1 MKVLFVNYEF
11 PPVGGGAARASLAT
25 ARELVAIGHQV
36 DFLTIDTTDA
46 DADAPA
52 EIDGVRVH
60 AVRAYRRGHHDVSMA
75 GSLSFLL
82 QAARLLPRL
91 AREESYDVAHYY
103 FGLPTG
109 LLTFVPG
116 LHRSR
121 PYIVSLR
128 GSDVPGYDPKL
139 AMYHRVLRPVTGR
152 ILRNAYRVVANS
164 EALRGLALAAF
175 PQERIDVIHN
185 GVAGLP
191 AAVPLPVENGK
202 SLRLLTVSR
211 LIMRKGLD
219 DLIRALAK
227 LGRPEVLL
235 DIAGDGPARSQL
247 AQLAS
252 DLGVTG
258 QVRFLGYTGH
268 ADLAGLYRQADL
280 FVLSTRS
287 ESCSMAL
294 LEAMAAGLPVI
305 ATRVGGNPELV
316 RHDATGLLVRPD
328 SVDELAGAI
337 GALLD
342 DPVRRARLGADGL
355 SKANREHSW
364 RSVARKY
371 ETVLYEAIGRDGAG
385 RPAAGSE
392 HSGQAADW
400 QRR

>member
-25 ARELVAIGHQV
+25 ARELVAMGHRV

-46 DADAPA
+46 HAPE

-60 AVRAYRRGHHDVSMA
+60 AVRAYRRGQHEASMA
-75 GSLSFLL
+75 GSVSFLL
-82 QAARLLPRL
+82 RAARLLPRL
-91 AREESYDVAHYY
+91 ARDESYDVAHYY

-116 LHRSR
+116 LQRSR

-139 AMYHRVLRPVTGR
+139 TMYHRVLRPVTGR
-152 ILRNAYRVVANS
+152 ILGNAYRVVANS

-185 GVAGLP
+185 GVELLP
-191 AAVPLPVENGK
+191 AAGPLPVANGRG
-202 SLRLLTVSR
+202 LRLLTVSR

-227 LGRPEVLL
+227 LGRADVSL

-247 AQLAS
+247 GQLARE
-252 DLGVTG
+252 LGVAG
-258 QVRFLGYTGH
+258 QVRFLGFTDH
-268 ADLAGLYRQADL
+268 ADLTRLYRQADL
-280 FVLSTRS
+280 FVLSSRS

-294 LEAMAAGLPVI
+294 LEAMAAGLPII
-305 ATRVGGNPELV
+305 ATSVGGTPELV
-316 RHDATGLLVRPD
+316 RHDSTGLLVRPD
-328 SVDELAGAI
+328 NVDDLAGAI
-337 GALLD
+337 GALLG
-342 DPVRRARLGADGL
+342 DPARRTRLGAAGL
-355 SKANREHSW
+355 SKANRDHSW
-364 RSVARKY
+364 RSVARRY
-371 ETVLYEAIGRDGAG
+371 EAVLYEAIGRDRADK
-385 RPAAGSE
+385 PAARPE
-392 HSGQAADW
+392 HPGQAADRK
-400 QRR
+400 RR